1 MYCKI
6 NKVFVCSLMETETEE
21 RYEGRRCKKKK
32 QWLREIEEFSVI
44 YRDRVDISIVVDAAA
59 SNIA

>member
-1 MYCKI
+1 MK
-6 NKVFVCSLMETETEE
+6 EE
-21 RYEGRRCKKKK
+21 DAKKK